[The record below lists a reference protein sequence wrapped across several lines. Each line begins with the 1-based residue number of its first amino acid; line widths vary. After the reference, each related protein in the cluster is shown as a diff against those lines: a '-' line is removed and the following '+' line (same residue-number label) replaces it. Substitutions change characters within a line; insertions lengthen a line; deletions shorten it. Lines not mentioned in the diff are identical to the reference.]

1 MTHPL
6 RRTALAL
13 TLGLG
18 LVSAAFAGTTGKLSG
33 LVTDGGSPLPGVT
46 VTATSP
52 SQIGGAQVTATDEN
66 GSYSF
71 PQLTPGAFTVRF
83 DLDGF
88 ATQELG
94 DVAVRLDRTT
104 ELNVQLSSS
113 QLTETITVTAEAPVV
128 DPEQVSISQTFD
140 AAYLDQVVTGNNR
153 SYQDVL
159 GQAAGAVDQDGN
171 PAVFGSTDAENA
183 YYIDGVNT
191 TDPVTSTFG
200 TNFNFDAIQEINFE
214 TAGFRAEYGG
224 ATGGLVNIVTKSGGN
239 DLFGTLDYRFRNND
253 LVEDGDFFE
262 KDLQKSEAST
272 LGATLGGPIVRDR
285 VWYFL
290 AFQNDQAEVTPDRSE
305 TTQEFE
311 GSYYLG
317 KLTAQLAPSWQL
329 SAKYSADPA
338 EIDNA
343 NASQTVEAE
352 ANRFQEQGGDIFQ
365 ADLTGTLSSNLLW
378 NVRGGINRQELNSFP
393 QSGNFD
399 LAGHTDFNGVE
410 PDSVNYT
417 NEQFSERD
425 RDQLLTD
432 LAWFV
437 EAAGTHEVKGGVGI
451 ERLSFTSRN
460 ETVSGFRYEDDG
472 TLPFILWFEPS
483 AGEAESKGDGLN
495 AFLQDSWK
503 IGNLALSLGV
513 RYDEYAYENNA
524 GVELATL
531 DEIQPRVGLA
541 WDILGDAT
549 TVARGSWGR
558 FMHPNATTLPNFA
571 RTNNAPSM
579 AYLSCSA
586 FGFTRAECQA
596 IFGGELTAGGFTVDT
611 WIDDPQSF
619 DPAGYLLVSGNIF
632 SSAPNRIADDLEAMH
647 ADTLVLALE
656 RQIAP
661 RTSVE
666 LSYVNKK
673 TRDVFED
680 TCDGNAVTP
689 SPDASCDF
697 YLMRNFDELKRDY
710 EGYIVR
716 FDSRGLDWLNLQASY
731 TYSNSEGSIEDT
743 QNAGIDFDVF
753 PQHFVNAYG
762 YLSDH
767 RRHRV
772 KLHGAFLLPMDF
784 TVSVAGLYGS
794 EFTYS
799 KLRPTE
805 PYGDEFVDPRGSYE
819 GDDLLAIDLDVRKA
833 FQFGA
838 VRSTL
843 VATVQNL
850 TSEEKVTLV
859 CENEDGCGSVDFGG
873 ALDHQRPRRYQVGV
887 RFEF

>member
-1 MTHPL
+1 MRHSI

-13 TLGLG
+13 ALGLG
-18 LVSAAFAGTTGKLSG
+18 TMSSAFAGTTGKLSG
-33 LVTDGGSPLPGVT
+33 VVTDGSSPLPGVT

-52 SQIGGAQVTATDEN
+52 SQIGGAQVTTTDET

-71 PQLTPGAFTVRF
+71 PQLTPGSFTVRF

-88 ATQELG
+88 ATQELD
-94 DVAVRLDRTT
+94 DVAIRLDRTT
-104 ELNVQLSSS
+104 ELNVELGSASVA
-113 QLTETITVTAEAPVV
+113 ETITVTAEAPVV

-140 AAYLDQVVTGNNR
+140 VAYLEQVVTGNNR

-159 GQAAGAVDQDGN
+159 GQAPGAVDQDGN

-239 DLFGTLDYRFRNND
+239 ELFGTLDYRFRNND

-262 KDLQKSEAST
+262 KESQKSEADT
-272 LGATLGGPIVRDR
+272 LGATLGGPISRDR
-285 VWYFL
+285 LWYFL
-290 AFQNDQAEVTPDRSE
+290 AFQNDRSELTPDRSE
-305 TTQEFE
+305 STQEFE

-317 KLTAQLAPSWQL
+317 KLTAQLGPSWQL

-352 ANRFQEQGGDIFQ
+352 ATRFQEQGGDIVQ
-365 ADLTGTLSSNLLW
+365 ADLTGTISSSLLW
-378 NVRGGINRQELNSFP
+378 SLRGGVNRQELNSFP
-393 QSGNFD
+393 QGRNFD
-399 LAGHTDFNGVE
+399 LAGHTDFNGVL
-410 PDSVNYT
+410 PDSVNYV
-417 NEQFSERD
+417 NAQFSERD
-425 RDQLLTD
+425 RDQLLSD

-437 EAAGTHEVKGGVGI
+437 DAAGTHELKGGLGF

-460 ETVSGFRYEDDG
+460 DTVSDFRYEDDG
-472 TLPFILWFEPS
+472 TLPFILWYEPS
-483 AGEAESKGDGLN
+483 AGEAESTGDGLN
-495 AFLQDSWK
+495 AFVQDSWK
-503 IGNLALSLGV
+503 IGNLALSLGL
-513 RYDEYAYENNA
+513 RYDEYSYENDA
-524 GVELATL
+524 GEELATL
-531 DEIQPRVGLA
+531 DELQPRLGVA
-541 WDILGDAT
+541 WDVLGDAT
-549 TVARGSWGR
+549 TVARASWGR

-571 RTNNAPSM
+571 RTNNAPQM

-586 FGFTRAECQA
+586 FGFSREECRE
-596 IFGGELTAGGFTVDT
+596 IFAGQLTAGGFTVDT
-611 WIDDPQSF
+611 WIDDPQHF
-619 DPAGYLLVSGNIF
+619 DPAGYLLVDGNIF
-632 SSAPNRIADDLEAMH
+632 SSAPNRIADDLESMH
-647 ADTLVLALE
+647 ADTLVLAVE
-656 RQIAP
+656 RQIMP

-673 TRDVFED
+673 TRDIFED

-689 SPDASCDF
+689 SPDPSCDF
-697 YLMRNFDELKRDY
+697 YFMRNFDELRRDY

-731 TYSNSEGSIEDT
+731 TYSSSKGSIEDT
-743 QNAGIDFDVF
+743 QNAFIDFDVF

-772 KLHGAFLLPMDF
+772 KIHGAFLLPMDF

-799 KLRPTE
+799 KLRPVE
-805 PYGDEFVDPRGSYE
+805 PYGDELVDPRGSYE
-819 GDDLLAIDLDVRKA
+819 GDDLMAIDVDLRKA
-833 FQFGA
+833 FQFGP

-843 VATVQNL
+843 VATIQNL
-850 TSEEKVTLV
+850 TSEEKVTVV

-873 ALDHQRPRRYQVGV
+873 ALDHQRPRRYQLGL